1 VKPGILAGL
10 ARSLARTASD
20 VLGSDSLHIDGGGGV
35 EAIRGDISRGEDYP
49 DDVAEPESTL
59 QVVVTTEEFL
69 SEYSDPALSYV
80 NKLANYAGE
89 DFRIAGITENGGLY
103 TIALRDDQQGI

>member
-89 DFRIAGITENGGLY
+89 AFRIAGITENGGLY

>member
-1 VKPGILAGL
+1 MKPGILAGL

-89 DFRIAGITENGGLY
+89 DFRIAGITEIGGLY
-103 TIALRDDQQGI
+103 TIALRADQQGI